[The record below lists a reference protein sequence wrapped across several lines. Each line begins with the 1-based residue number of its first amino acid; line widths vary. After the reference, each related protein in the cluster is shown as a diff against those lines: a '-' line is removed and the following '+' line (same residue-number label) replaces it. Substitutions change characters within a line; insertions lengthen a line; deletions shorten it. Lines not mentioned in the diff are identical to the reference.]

1 MAERL
6 SQPIAVRELH
16 LLPSRRPVVL
26 ELEAPVPRRAG
37 TWVCAY
43 RVTGL
48 GRPRAGRATGGD
60 GLEALLQAVDAV
72 RRELEPFEGRLTWT
86 GEPGELGL
94 PTAVPDFLG
103 ADFRR
108 RVARLV
114 RAETERETRRL
125 RDCVAP
131 VSGDRPPSD

>member
-1 MAERL
+1 MAERR
-6 SQPIAVRELH
+6 SQPIALRELH

-26 ELEAPVPRRAG
+26 ELEAPVARRAG

>member
-1 MAERL
+1 MAERR

-16 LLPSRRPVVL
+16 LVPSRRAVVL
-26 ELEAPVPRRAG
+26 ELDAPVTRRVG

-43 RVTGL
+43 RVIGL

-60 GLEALLQAVDAV
+60 ALEALLLAVDAV

-94 PTAVPDFLG
+94 PTAVP
-103 ADFRR
+103 
-108 RVARLV
+108 
-114 RAETERETRRL
+114 
-125 RDCVAP
+125 
-131 VSGDRPPSD
+131 